1 MPNRFPASANMD
13 TRQFVGWVIFNVLMI
28 PILYIRPERVQS
40 WVLWFNVISVVTLVA
55 IMIWGLAA
63 VGGGGPLLS
72 SSAEVRTSSELGWG
86 IVSGVS
92 TVIGNIA
99 VGEWPLNP

>member
-1 MPNRFPASANMD
+1 MPNHFSESANMN
-13 TRQFVGWVIFNVLMI
+13 TRQFVGWVLFNVLMV
-28 PILYIRPERVQS
+28 PVLYIKPERFQI
-40 WVLWFNVISVVTLVA
+40 WVLWMNVVSVITLLA
-55 IMIWGLAA
+55 IMIWGLAR

-72 SSAEVRTSSELGWG
+72 SSAEIETSSELGWG

-99 VGEWPLNP
+99 VGK